1 MKAYLFTLVAS
12 ISLLASSC
20 ALANDGGLGTSNID
34 NGDSNGLVQSS
45 SNLEDQ
51 DSPPTDDRAN
61 NGLGAGVTRDG
72 ETMGEED

>member
-1 MKAYLFTLVAS
+1 MKANLLTLVAS

-20 ALANDGGLGTSNID
+20 ALANDGGLGASTMD
-34 NGDSNGLVQSS
+34 NGDSNGIVQSS

-51 DSPPTDDRAN
+51 DAPPADDRAN
-61 NGLGAGVTRDG
+61 SALGAGVTRDG